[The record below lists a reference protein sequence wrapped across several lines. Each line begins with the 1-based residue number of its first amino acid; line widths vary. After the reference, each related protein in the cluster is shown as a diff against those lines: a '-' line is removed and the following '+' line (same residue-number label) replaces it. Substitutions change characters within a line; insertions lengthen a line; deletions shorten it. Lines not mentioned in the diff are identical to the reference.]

1 MDLQFTS
8 EEEAFRLKVR
18 GWLAENMPTSG
29 LSDSREGREDK
40 TWLTRAKAWQRR
52 LYDAGYIALAWP
64 KEYGG
69 QAMDPVRQS
78 IVNDE
83 MVRARAPYNVGAS
96 GLGMLG
102 PTLISWGTEEQK
114 QRYLPRLA
122 KAELIAAYALTE
134 PHAGSDA
141 LAAKTRADL
150 SKLESAVVGM
160 RRAASEGNCEAL
172 LQHDLQFH
180 LQLCELS
187 GNPFIVEQSRRLLVP
202 FFAFVRMR
210 VAASGQTTSPWDKD
224 LEAHQRIIDLLREAE
239 GEVAELYVKKAM
251 ARFAKSAYD
260 NWENRASY
268 VAQTTTG
275 DRHA

>member
-1 MDLQFTS
+1 MPAHSTFSGNGLVKRDLADRLRTEIMRGTLPS
-8 EEEAFRLKVR
+8 GDRVVEAKWAEKFGVAQGSIREAINILALEGFIGKEAGRSARVVHLTEVDVAQLYEVR
-18 GWLAENMPTSG
+18 GALEGLA
-29 LSDSREGREDK
+29 
-40 TWLTRAKAWQRR
+40 
-52 LYDAGYIALAWP
+52 
-64 KEYGG
+64 
-69 QAMDPVRQS
+69 
-78 IVNDE
+78 
-83 MVRARAPYNVGAS
+83 AR
-96 GLGMLG
+96 
-102 PTLISWGTEEQK
+102 
-114 QRYLPRLA
+114 
-122 KAELIAAYALTE
+122 
-134 PHAGSDA
+134 
-141 LAAKTRADL
+141 LAAKKRPDL
-150 SKLESAVVGM
+150 STLESAVVGM

-260 NWENRASY
+260 NWENRTSPA
-268 VAQTTTG
+268 ALTNTG
-275 DRHA
+275 DRDA

>member
-1 MDLQFTS
+1 MPAHSAFSGNGLVKRDLADRLRAEIMNGS
-8 EEEAFRLKVR
+8 LPSGDRVVEAKWAQKFGVAQGSIREAINI
-18 GWLAENMPTSG
+18 LA
-29 LSDSREGREDK
+29 LEGFISKE
-40 TWLTRAKAWQRR
+40 
-52 LYDAGYIALAWP
+52 AG
-64 KEYGG
+64 
-69 QAMDPVRQS
+69 RS
-78 IVNDE
+78 
-83 MVRARAPYNVGAS
+83 ARVVH
-96 GLGMLG
+96 
-102 PTLISWGTEEQK
+102 
-114 QRYLPRLA
+114 
-122 KAELIAAYALTE
+122 LTE
-134 PHAGSDA
+134 VDVAQLYELRGA
-141 LAAKTRADL
+141 LEGLAARLAAKTRADL

-260 NWENRASY
+260 NWENRAFH

-275 DRHA
+275 DQHA